1 MKRSEWMRGLLMAE
15 NNSRTDGRFF
25 IENPKYSIDLYQFIP
40 GYKSYCENKTFRQRE
55 TIYVKINYKISLNQ
69 RFYVM
74 PYILFGVNLF
84 AVEGL
89 DGSIES
95 YQNTRLEAEQKCKE
109 LNNGNK

>member
-25 IENPKYSIDLYQFIP
+25 IEGPSYSIDLYHFRNGHQDYF
-40 GYKSYCENKTFRQRE
+40 YNKEFRQRE
-55 TIYVKINYKISLNQ
+55 VTYYKISLNQ

-74 PYILFGVNLF
+74 PYIIFGVNLF

-89 DGSIES
+89 DGHIES